1 MRLRECVNNSVYP
14 LTEADF
20 HNLAGIQAA
29 VEAHAAH
36 FRPEQKSAERTE
48 GSWCFLLEKRLKKGG
63 KKKIQQLF
71 GVFFKKFFL
80 RAAVKFVF
88 FGFGS

>member
-1 MRLRECVNNSVYP
+1 MRLMRLRECVNNSVNP

-48 GSWCFLLEKRLKKGG
+48 GSWCFLLEKRLKKEGEKSSSFSMSFFFFTG
-63 KKKIQQLF
+63 TSKIC
-71 GVFFKKFFL
+71 
-80 RAAVKFVF
+80 F